1 MQLELVV
8 QNMTRAKGLPGRAAF
23 RQWADAALVGAG
35 KGIAT
40 VTLRLVGK
48 AESARLNQRYRGKTG
63 PTNVLSFSYEAERGL
78 SGDIVICVPVVT
90 KEAAAQNKH
99 LRAHWAHLVV
109 HGILHL
115 RGHDHLS
122 EAEARIMETLEIRI
136 LRRLGFPN
144 PYLIP

>member
-8 QNMTRAKGLPGRAAF
+8 QNMTKTMGLPGRAAF
-23 RQWADAALVGAG
+23 RQWAEAALSGAG
-35 KGIAT
+35 KGIASVT
-40 VTLRLVGK
+40 VRLVGA
-48 AESARLNQRYRGKTG
+48 AESTRLNKRYRGKAG
-63 PTNVLSFSYEAERGL
+63 PTNVLSFSYDAERGL
-78 SGDIVICVPVVT
+78 SGDIVICVPIVT

-99 LRAHWAHLVV
+99 LRAHWAHLTV

-115 RGHDHLS
+115 RGFDHMTDK
-122 EAEARIMETLEIRI
+122 EARAMETLEIRI